1 MSNAPTRDRGA
12 PDLDMGFRTF
22 VFLIASLMAVNA
34 LGTDTMLPALPE
46 IGHSLGVT
54 VENQRQWIIS
64 AYMFGLGTAQIFY
77 GPLGDRYGRK
87 PVVMLSMGLFVL
99 TSIMAAFAT
108 SLEMMVIARW
118 LQGVAAAGSRVLAVS
133 IVRDCYSGRQM
144 ARITSLSFMVLL
156 AVPILAP
163 SFGQIVMLAFPWES
177 IFVIF
182 ALYGLAMLIWVGVKL
197 PETLHPEYRI
207 PISPAVLIGAIRQVV
222 TTRSSIGYA
231 VASACM
237 FGAMMGFL
245 NSAQQLF
252 DETFHARHLF
262 PVIFAC
268 AAGTM
273 GAAAYFNSR
282 IVERFGT
289 RRISHSALCGFIS
302 VSAIHVAA
310 ILTNHESL
318 LLFSLCQAAIMGCM
332 GLAGSNFSAMA
343 MEEMGHIAGT
353 ASSIQGTISTVGGAV
368 LGLIV
373 GQSFDGTSLPM
384 ALGFLC
390 FGFTALVI
398 VLITEKGKLFHAH
411 HAPPVAA

>member
-1 MSNAPTRDRGA
+1 MNHVPMRDRGA
-12 PDLDMGFRTF
+12 PDLDMGFRAF
-22 VFLIASLMAVNA
+22 VFLIAALMAVNA
-34 LGTDTMLPALPE
+34 LGIDTMLPALPE
-46 IGHSLGVT
+46 IGNSLGVT

-64 AYMFGLGTAQIFY
+64 AYMFGLGSAQIFY

-99 TSIMAAFAT
+99 TSILAAFAT
-108 SLEMMVIARW
+108 SLEMMAIARL

-163 SFGQIVMLAFPWES
+163 SFGQLIMFVFPWES
-177 IFVIF
+177 IFVLF
-182 ALYGLAMLIWVGVKL
+182 ALYGLVMLIWVGTRL
-197 PETLHPEYRI
+197 PETLHPEYRM
-207 PISPAVLIGAIRQVV
+207 PISTRALLDAVRQVV

-231 VASACM
+231 LASACM

-262 PVIFAC
+262 PLIFAC

-289 RRISHSALCGFIS
+289 RRISHTALCGFIT
-302 VSAIHVAA
+302 VSAIHVGA
-310 ILTNHESL
+310 ILTGHESL

-332 GLAGSNFSAMA
+332 GLAGSNFGAMA

-353 ASSIQGTISTVGGAV
+353 ASSIQGSISTVGGAT

-373 GQSFDGTSLPM
+373 GQSYDGTSLPM

-390 FGFTALVI
+390 FGLSALAI
-398 VLITEKGKLFHAH
+398 VLIAERGKLFHAH
-411 HAPPVAA
+411 HAPPMAA